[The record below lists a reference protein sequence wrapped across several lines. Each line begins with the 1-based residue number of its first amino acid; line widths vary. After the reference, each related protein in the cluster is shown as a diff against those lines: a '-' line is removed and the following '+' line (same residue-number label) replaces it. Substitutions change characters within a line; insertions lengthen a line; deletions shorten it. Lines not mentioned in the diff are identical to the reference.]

1 MLEKKPEI
9 FPEHPVVL
17 YNERKSEE
25 SKRSWGY
32 YNTTQAALSQTENI
46 LVVSSR
52 GKMLLKIL
60 ENDLLKGLLALLSLY
75 VDISQG
81 IDR

>member
-1 MLEKKPEI
+1 M
-9 FPEHPVVL
+9 
-17 YNERKSEE
+17 NERVK
-25 SKRSWGY
+25 KVNVHGG
-32 YNTTQAALSQTENI
+32 TTQHTAALSQTENI